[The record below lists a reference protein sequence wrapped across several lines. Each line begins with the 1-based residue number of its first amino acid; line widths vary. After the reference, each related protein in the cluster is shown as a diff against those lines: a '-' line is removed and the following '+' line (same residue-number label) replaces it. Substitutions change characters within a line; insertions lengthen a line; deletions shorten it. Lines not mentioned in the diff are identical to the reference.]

1 MIENQKQNI
10 GDNSTAIQVKGNL
23 SIGSSYTDIKEIF
36 LDLFELNFP
45 KIQEVAA
52 QTARNRV
59 DNLLEE
65 MRESFQ
71 KHKELIDIEKFE
83 EPSVQFEMQ
92 AMTVNAAK
100 RGDKSN
106 YKLLSEILCTSISK
120 DCPEII
126 ELISSEALS
135 VVPSLNQSHIDYLSL
150 QILIHEAKMPNNPL
164 NYLNINIKPTLNSIS
179 AVKQITISEIQYL
192 SLQRVLEPMGIVHM
206 EIIPA
211 LINEYQEIKGK
222 NYESIK
228 NYCRQ
233 NNLMNILELIELA
246 ETKYVGHFRLTP
258 IGRLIG
264 WMNLAQFS
272 QIEIKELFK

>member
-1 MIENQKQNI
+1 MTV
-10 GDNSTAIQVKGNL
+10 GNSYN
-23 SIGSSYTDIKEIF
+23 DIKEIF

-45 KIQEVAA
+45 KIQSIATE
-52 QTARNRV
+52 TARERV
-59 DNLLEE
+59 DKLLEE
-65 MRESFQ
+65 MKESFQ
-71 KHKELIDIEKFE
+71 KHKELIDIRKFE
-83 EPSVQFEMQ
+83 EPAVQFEMQ
-92 AMTVNAAK
+92 AMTINAAK

-135 VVPSLNQSHIDYLSL
+135 VVPRLNKRHIDYFSL
-150 QILIHEAKMPNNPL
+150 QILINEAKIPNNPL
-164 NYLNINIKPTLNSIS
+164 NYLNINIKPTINFIP
-179 AVKQITISEIQYL
+179 AVKEITISEVQYL
-192 SLQRVLEPMGIVHM
+192 SLKRVLEPLGIIHTGIV
-206 EIIPA
+206 PS
-211 LINEYQEIKGK
+211 LINEYPEIKGK
-222 NYESIK
+222 DQENIK
-228 NYCRQ
+228 IYCRQ

-246 ETKYVGHFRLTP
+246 ESKYVGHFRLTP

>member
-59 DNLLEE
+59 NDLLDE
-65 MRESFQ
+65 MKESFQ
-71 KHKELIDIEKFE
+71 KHKESIDIEKFE

-92 AMTVNAAK
+92 AMTINAAK

-150 QILIHEAKMPNNPL
+150 QILIHEAKMANTPL
-164 NYLNINIKPTLNSIS
+164 NYLDFNIKPTLNSIAS
-179 AVKQITISEIQYL
+179 VKEITISEIQYL
-192 SLQRVLEPMGIVHM
+192 SLKRVLEPMGIVHM
-206 EIIPA
+206 GIIPS
-211 LINEYQEIKGK
+211 LLNEYQEIKGMDF
-222 NYESIK
+222 EATK

-233 NNLMNILELIELA
+233 NNLLNILQLIELA
-246 ETKYVGHFRLTP
+246 ETKFVGHFRLTP

-264 WMNLAQFS
+264 WMNLAKFS